1 MKRDKRKINQGAMLL
16 LMALVMMPITAL
28 AANDSSI
35 KGDLRTNIK
44 ASMQQYIQS
53 QTIHGEMY
61 LYDSLE
67 NRLLKLKLDSL
78 HDGIVKKGD
87 YYVSCADF
95 VDQKNRKVDIDFMV
109 RGKAEQL
116 ITMQA
121 IVHAV
126 DGSKRKY
133 QLEELD

>member
-1 MKRDKRKINQGAMLL
+1 VKQNKRESIRGAVLL
-16 LMALVMMPITAL
+16 LVGMLAMPITTL
-28 AANDSSI
+28 AGNDSSI

-44 ASMQQYIQS
+44 ASMQQYIKS
-53 QTIHGEMY
+53 QTINGEMY
-61 LYDSLE
+61 LYDPLDNS
-67 NRLLKLKLDSL
+67 LLKLKLDNL

-95 VDQKNRKVDIDFMV
+95 VDQNNREIDIDFMV
-109 RGKAEQL
+109 RDNAEHL
-116 ITMQA
+116 MTMQA